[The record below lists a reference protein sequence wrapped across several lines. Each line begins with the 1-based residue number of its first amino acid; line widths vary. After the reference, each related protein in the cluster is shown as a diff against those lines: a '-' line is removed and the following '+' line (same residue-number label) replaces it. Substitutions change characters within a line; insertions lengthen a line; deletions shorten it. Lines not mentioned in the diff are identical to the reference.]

1 VFLTVIRIEIS
12 NLFYDKFMKKT
23 SGKILSCCVTDT
35 QKCERNVLL
44 ARQRNRCVHYIACL
58 KLANIILMYCTVA
71 DVHSDEV
78 CQMETFHAACES
90 DRVILVE
97 SAQLGRLKIGIISCV
112 LNIFSSSQSDLSDS

>member
-1 VFLTVIRIEIS
+1 
-12 NLFYDKFMKKT
+12 
-23 SGKILSCCVTDT
+23 
-35 QKCERNVLL
+35 
-44 ARQRNRCVHYIACL
+44 
-58 KLANIILMYCTVA
+58 MYCTVA

-112 LNIFSSSQSDLSDS
+112 LNIFSSSQSDLSDSWRRINKSCYYNVNESEDQNDRSDRNTTAPHN